1 MNTNKTLINKS
12 FKQKLQPLKKGD
24 IVDVVAPG
32 FGCAQEVLDR
42 GLEWLKAQGFIPRIS
57 PSIFGEDLLHSQ
69 SEKLRAQD
77 LIRALKARDS
87 KAIWFLRGGYGTN
100 RLIPYLKK
108 LKRPNKILIGIS
120 DITSL
125 HSYSLD
131 RWKMPVIHGPLLD
144 RFANNLVSEDIQ
156 KEVLQVVQGQTEHVK
171 FENLKPL
178 NKKALV
184 SKTISAELVGG
195 NLKVIESH
203 IGTPHELKLKNRLV
217 MFEEIGER
225 AYRVDRMLFHL
236 EQAGCFKNIAGIV
249 FGQFIH
255 DIESGG
261 APGKTSELLQSWAE
275 KQKFPVLAGLP
286 CGHDSDQR
294 ILPLGTK
301 AILKLGQRP
310 SLIVPTGVQLCD

>member
-1 MNTNKTLINKS
+1 MKKNNSKKS
-12 FKQKLQPLKKGD
+12 KALSPLLRALQKGD

-32 FGCAQEVLDR
+32 FGCEIEDLNR
-42 GLEWLKAQGFIPRIS
+42 GLEWLKAQGFIPRVS
-57 PSIFGEDLLHSQ
+57 DQIFGEDLLHAQ

-77 LIRALKARDS
+77 LVRALRARDS

-108 LKRPNKILIGIS
+108 IKNPNKILIGIS

-125 HSYSLD
+125 HCYSLD
-131 RWKMPVIHGPLLD
+131 HWKLSVMHGPLLD
-144 RFANNLVSEDIQ
+144 RIAKGLVPEDVL
-156 KEVLQVVQGQTEHVK
+156 KEVLQVVQGHKTEVK
-171 FENLKPL
+171 FENLMPL
-178 NKKALV
+178 NKKA
-184 SKTISAELVGG
+184 KTKKDITAQLVGG

-203 IGTPHELKLKNRLV
+203 IGTPDELKLKNRIV

-225 AYRVDRMLFHL
+225 AYRVDRMLFHF
-236 EQAGCFKNIAGIV
+236 EQAGLFKNLAGVI
-249 FGQFIH
+249 FGQFIQ
-255 DIESGG
+255 DNEPGG
-261 APGKTSELLQSWAE
+261 TPGKTQALLKIWAE

-286 CGHDSDQR
+286 CGHDTEQR

-301 AILKLGQRP
+301 AVLKLGPKP